1 LPDQPAGRGQAPRPG
16 NRGRAN
22 PRRGAGLRHGY
33 SRVRGPRRRPLRH
46 RLPEPGAGLR
56 QLLDQRG
63 QLPLGHRP
71 HVRPCPQVR
80 ASRGDAA
87 VARRASLVELREE
100 DPVPRSRP
108 GVTDPVAAYH
118 ALLDDERLVAASAEA
133 LAEGQRE
140 RRLMFGERPLCV
152 AVRPQLMTRRRYEQA
167 VAAAEGVH
175 GALAALEK
183 AVLKDADLRL
193 ELGLEPEEERLAL
206 ADPGFAYS
214 SPSARLDSFFAGQ
227 IRFVEYNAE
236 SPAGMAYSDN
246 LAAIF
251 ARLPVMKAFRKR
263 FRGRFLPTRRRQLS
277 AMLHAFRQWGRGTR
291 PVIAIVDWEG
301 LPTAPE
307 FEMFKAFFEAAGV
320 KTVICDPRSLELR
333 RGRLYAQGKAVN
345 LVYRRVLTSEL
356 LARGDETRALRD
368 AYVAGAVCVVNS
380 FRAKLLHKKMSL
392 AMLSDDRYR
401 RLYTPAQRAA
411 IRSHIPW
418 TRRVVPELGD
428 EIARRRETLVL
439 KPNDEY
445 GGKGVVLGWTVDQA
459 EWEAAIEVAA
469 TQSYVVQEAV
479 EIPRVPF
486 PVVLD
491 GLRYLD
497 LAVDL
502 DPYLFDGRVRGFM
515 TRVSAA
521 ALLNVTAGAGSV
533 VPTFVVE
540 GRA

>member
-1 LPDQPAGRGQAPRPG
+1 
-16 NRGRAN
+16 
-22 PRRGAGLRHGY
+22 
-33 SRVRGPRRRPLRH
+33 
-46 RLPEPGAGLR
+46 
-56 QLLDQRG
+56 
-63 QLPLGHRP
+63 
-71 HVRPCPQVR
+71 
-80 ASRGDAA
+80 
-87 VARRASLVELREE
+87 
-100 DPVPRSRP
+100 
-108 GVTDPVAAYH
+108 VTDPVAAYH

-491 GLRYLD
+491 GLRYID

>member
-1 LPDQPAGRGQAPRPG
+1 M
-16 NRGRAN
+16 
-22 PRRGAGLRHGY
+22 
-33 SRVRGPRRRPLRH
+33 
-46 RLPEPGAGLR
+46 
-56 QLLDQRG
+56 
-63 QLPLGHRP
+63 
-71 HVRPCPQVR
+71 
-80 ASRGDAA
+80 
-87 VARRASLVELREE
+87 
-100 DPVPRSRP
+100 
-108 GVTDPVAAYH
+108 TDPVAAYH

-445 GGKGVVLGWTVDQA
+445 GGKGVILGWTVDQA